1 MKKKLKSLRKQ
12 IDFVDGQIIEL
23 LAKRFSIVQEIGAI
37 KKSSS
42 KKPLDKKRWEKLIS
56 NRLKLAKGFNLD
68 KNFVQDV
75 WKRIHRQ
82 SLIIESDHEK

>member
-23 LAKRFSIVQEIGAI
+23 LAKRFSIVQEIGEI

-75 WKRIHRQ
+75 WKRIHKQ
-82 SLIIESDHEK
+82 SLII